1 MQHKVSAGPPF
12 YFQPIL
18 ATTGFPTAKER
29 EKSTKF
35 ESQGNQKVFG
45 LFRFRALFA
54 RFRGRDQIPGSR
66 SIFGFRNEGVRSCPT
81 F

>member
-1 MQHKVSAGPPF
+1 MRHKASAGPQF
-12 YFQPIL
+12 HFQSIL
-18 ATTGFPTAKER
+18 ATTGFLIAKER

-54 RFRGRDQIPGSR
+54 HFRGRDQIPGSR
-66 SIFGFRNEGVRSCPT
+66 SFCGFRNEGVWS
-81 F
+81 